1 MVLILS
7 ILFLMCLCACGSSKK
22 TFGEVSKGLKHPD
35 FEGNPVTRFIASL
48 PKEKQDRLDSTI
60 LDLKERGS
68 KATYKAIRD
77 YGVLSSH
84 ARIKSEFHPI
94 DKNYVEYNMWSA
106 DPDAKK
112 VILSSNNGIANF
124 KFYKINLMSGNSLPK
139 NESDITVEEIHPKT
153 FEKFSTSFKKG
164 KEPPD
169 VLYYLQKGEF
179 GSQSFFILADKFY
192 LAVPYFGIMNKDHE
206 IPVTVF
212 VIEPADLLKIK
223 EIDSS
228 YSKSF
233 LLAQLSE
240 DMAHLMLMINGSFA
254 AAKDL
259 QNIRDEYNAWSHE
272 DFIKRHEQPHA
283 PLNNNNRAQQPQ
295 DSGNKSK
302 FYNPIDTPK
311 SVAINKGVVRATS
324 SSALKESDRVYSA
337 SNIVDGD
344 NTTCWADGVSGLG
357 IGESIT
363 ISFDKN
369 YEINGFRIF
378 NGHQKSE
385 DLFNKNSRPIALR
398 VIGSDGS
405 NEVYSFEDSI
415 YEQDVTFKKP
425 INVNSIKLVIEK
437 VARGSKYEDTCIA
450 EVIFF

>member
-1 MVLILS
+1 M
-7 ILFLMCLCACGSSKK
+7 
-22 TFGEVSKGLKHPD
+22 
-35 FEGNPVTRFIASL
+35 
-48 PKEKQDRLDSTI
+48 
-60 LDLKERGS
+60 
-68 KATYKAIRD
+68 
-77 YGVLSSH
+77 
-84 ARIKSEFHPI
+84 
-94 DKNYVEYNMWSA
+94 
-106 DPDAKK
+106 
-112 VILSSNNGIANF
+112 
-124 KFYKINLMSGNSLPK
+124 
-139 NESDITVEEIHPKT
+139 
-153 FEKFSTSFKKG
+153 
-164 KEPPD
+164 
-169 VLYYLQKGEF
+169 
-179 GSQSFFILADKFY
+179 
-192 LAVPYFGIMNKDHE
+192 
-206 IPVTVF
+206 
-212 VIEPADLLKIK
+212 
-223 EIDSS
+223 
-228 YSKSF
+228 
-233 LLAQLSE
+233 
-240 DMAHLMLMINGSFA
+240 
-254 AAKDL
+254 
-259 QNIRDEYNAWSHE
+259 
-272 DFIKRHEQPHA
+272 
-283 PLNNNNRAQQPQ
+283 
-295 DSGNKSK
+295 GNKSK

-405 NEVYSFEDSI
+405 NEVYSFEDTI